1 MDHSHAH
8 LKEFASVPFDPT
20 EFDSELSRQ
29 HRKKHHIDGE
39 SSMHNMD
46 EALQADFYRN
56 IGKVIKDYKEVLLYG
71 PTKAKS
77 ELFDILRADDQ
88 FTHIKIEVKNSGKLS
103 DIQERALIRQHF
115 QQQSVKN

>member
-1 MDHSHAH
+1 MDHAHAH
-8 LKEFASVPFDPT
+8 LKEYTSMPFDAS
-20 EFDSELSRQ
+20 EFDSAFARQ
-29 HRKKHHIDGE
+29 HRKIHHVEGE

-46 EALQADFYRN
+46 EALQTDFYRN
-56 IGKVIKDYKEVLLYG
+56 IGKVIKEYKEVLLYG

-88 FTHIKIEVKNSGKLS
+88 FTHIKIEVKNSGRLS